1 VRFKWQSP
9 TSGRIFN
16 YAAIRAGGKWYTTG
30 RESSYARPWAAFVE
44 WLLMGKT
51 DALELL
57 VPKVKYDRKLAKA
70 RAADQ
75 LAASGLNAN
84 VARSIPMMMPDAAK
98 VKDLFEDL
106 VALREKGYGV
116 GVMPIP
122 IIDRVLE
129 YALAAIRQPL
139 SEDAAVFLAAT
150 DRYQRGMAET
160 DKRDG

>member
-1 VRFKWQSP
+1 
-9 TSGRIFN
+9 
-16 YAAIRAGGKWYTTG
+16 
-30 RESSYARPWAAFVE
+30 
-44 WLLMGKT
+44 MGKT

-57 VPKVKYDRKLAKA
+57 VPKVKYDQKLAKA
-70 RAADQ
+70 RAAAQ
-75 LAASGLNAN
+75 LAASGLNVN
-84 VARSIPMMMPDAAK
+84 VARSISMMMPDAAK

-116 GVMPIP
+116 SVMPIP